1 MKNYAV
7 YVFAGIFAA
16 AAVVHLCAIA
26 LKKQKAERISKILLL
41 PPLLAAYIAG
51 ARTPLVT
58 VIIAVAAGWA
68 GDIFLINIKKPLF
81 FRLGLASFLA
91 GHVCYIPSML
101 RFTEKISLP
110 VLAVSAVL
118 FFAGGVVL
126 YRLIRPDAA
135 MRVPV
140 VLYEIAIL
148 LMSLAALQLLVSGKN
163 APGALAFAGSLLFL
177 VSDSFLA
184 RFLFNAKP
192 AWGDFAIMTSYIAA
206 QAALVSALAAL

>member
-7 YVFAGIFAA
+7 YVFSGIFAA
-16 AAVVHLCAIA
+16 AVVVHLCAIV
-26 LKKQKAERISKILLL
+26 LKKRRLQAASKILLL

-51 ARTPLVT
+51 AYTPLVT

-91 GHVCYIPSML
+91 GHICYIPSML
-101 RFTEKISLP
+101 RFTENISLP

-118 FFAGGVVL
+118 FLAGGIVL
-126 YRLIRPDAA
+126 YRLIKPAAA

-140 VLYEIAIL
+140 IFYEIAII

-184 RFLFNAKP
+184 RFLFNTKP
-192 AWGDFAIMTSYIAA
+192 AWGDLAVMTSYIAA
-206 QAALVSALAAL
+206 QAAIVSGLAAL